1 VSLVLEISG
10 SMGSRLQGDEGG
22 VDGHSISKLEAAK
35 RAVFAILGQ
44 LGPKSSYEAFPL
56 SLLAVIK

>member
-1 VSLVLEISG
+1 
-10 SMGSRLQGDEGG
+10 MGSRLQGDEGG
-22 VDGHSISKLEAAK
+22 VDGRLISKLEATK
-35 RAVFAILGQ
+35 RAVFAIIGQ